1 MNIATFIADKA
12 KKRGKHPALFY
23 KDISV
28 NQWNSITWAEL
39 EVKVSTIA
47 RALVAL
53 DVEEQDNI
61 GVISQNMPQG
71 IITDFA
77 AYANRAAV
85 VPMFATLSPSQIDYT
100 CCLYLPAQ
108 HPYFHY
114 RCCFQMLFLLFAYFS
129 TGHIP

>member
-39 EVKVSTIA
+39 EAKVSTIA

-85 VPMFATLSPSQIDYT
+85 VPMFATLSPSQIAYILKD
-100 CCLYLPAQ
+100 AGIK
-108 HPYFHY
+108 
-114 RCCFQMLFLLFAYFS
+114 LL
-129 TGHIP
+129 